1 MKLISF
7 VIPCYCST
15 ETIGNV
21 TKEIQ
26 DTIKN
31 SDKYGYEIIL
41 VNDYSP
47 DNTLEVI
54 SQLCKDERIK
64 VISFSKNFGQHA
76 AIMAGLAKAKGDIII
91 CLDDDGQTPG
101 DEIHKLLEKIE
112 EGFDVVYAKYES
124 KKHSITRNFA
134 SYINE
139 LMARS
144 LLNKPKKLYLSSYF
158 AMQRFIVDEI
168 LRYDN
173 SYPYLAGLVLR
184 STKHITNVNVKHRE
198 RSQGQSG
205 YNLKKLIGLWLNGFT
220 SFSIKPLRVATAL
233 GIILALVGFGIGV
246 YAIINKFVNSDVPLG
261 WSSLI
266 ACNVFVGGV
275 ILFVLGMI
283 GEYIGRIY
291 ISINNNPQYVVK
303 KTINLEDE

>member
-7 VIPCYCST
+7 IIPCYCSVG
-15 ETIGNV
+15 TIESV

-26 DTIKN
+26 DTIRN
-31 SDKYGYEIIL
+31 NNKYEYEIIL

-47 DNTLEVI
+47 DNTFEVI
-54 SQLCKDERIK
+54 SKLCKDKKIK
-64 VISFSKNFGQHA
+64 ALSLSRNFGQHA
-76 AIMAGLAKAKGDIII
+76 AIMAGLAKAKGDIIV
-91 CLDDDGQTPG
+91 CLDDDGQTPAN
-101 DEIHKLLEKIE
+101 EVYKLLEKIE
-112 EGFDVVYAKYES
+112 DGLDVVYAQYES
-124 KKHSITRNFA
+124 KKHSIFRNFA

-139 LMARS
+139 IMARS
-144 LLNKPKKLYLSSYF
+144 LINKPKNLYLSSYF
-158 AMQRFIVDEI
+158 AMQRFVVDEI
-168 LRYDN
+168 LKYNN

-184 STKHITNVNVKHRE
+184 STKSIANVNVNHRE

-205 YNLKKLIGLWLNGFT
+205 YNLKKLLGLWLNGFT
-220 SFSIKPLRVATAL
+220 SFSIKPLRIATAL
-233 GIILALVGFGIGV
+233 GIVLAVVGFAIGI
-246 YAIINKFVNSDVPLG
+246 YAIVNKLVNNDVPIG

-275 ILFVLGMI
+275 ILFMLGMI

-303 KTINLEDE
+303 KTINMEDE